1 VSTSFS
7 IEVIEQGWAAPD
19 AGDDD
24 LCSHGRIRLVI
35 GGATI
40 LDGGP
45 DAEVGISESALA
57 LLRTLDND
65 HTPSEPVAEQLILH
79 GCGLI
84 PMLGCDIGV
93 DWDVHHDGDQVH
105 LSNVRVDDGS
115 NVRVDDGPG
124 RGIAATLTRSEYE
137 GALLAFADEATR
149 PFTGV
154 TKRITGEFERDEYQA
169 FWGEYN
175 QILGDHGAPTFAA
188 RAVFAGRASKLR
200 RFGRF
205 GRRVEEIWV
214 WQEPSSDAERAID
227 PLLLA
232 PRR

>member
-1 VSTSFS
+1 VGTSFS
-7 IEVIEQGWAAPD
+7 IEVVEQGWIAPD

-45 DAEVGISESALA
+45 DSEVGISESALA

-84 PMLGCDIGV
+84 LMLGCGIGV

-105 LSNVRVDDGS
+105 LSNVRVDE
-115 NVRVDDGPG
+115 GPG
-124 RGIAATLTRSEYE
+124 RGIAATLIRSEYE
-137 GALLAFADEATR
+137 GALLAFAGEATQ
-149 PFTGV
+149 PFMGV
-154 TKRITGEFERDEYQA
+154 TKRIADDFDRDSYQA

-175 QILGDHGAPTFAA
+175 QILGGHGAPTFAA
-188 RAVFAGRASKLR
+188 RAAFAGRASKLR
-200 RFGRF
+200 RFGRK
-205 GRRVEEIWV
+205 VEEIWV
-214 WQEPSSDAERAID
+214 WQEPSTDAERRD
-227 PLLLA
+227 
-232 PRR
+232 

>member
-7 IEVIEQGWAAPD
+7 IEIVEQGWIAPD
-19 AGDDD
+19 AGDED

-35 GGATI
+35 EDETI

-45 DAEVGISESALA
+45 DFEVGVSETALA
-57 LLRTLDND
+57 LLRTLDSD
-65 HTPSEPVAEQLILH
+65 HTRDAPVAERLVFH

-84 PMLGCDIGV
+84 LMLGCDIGV
-93 DWDVHHDGDQVH
+93 DWEVHHDGDQVH
-105 LSNVRVDDGS
+105 LSKVC
-115 NVRVDDGPG
+115 VDDGPAQN
-124 RGIAATLTRSEYE
+124 IATTLTRNEYE

-149 PFTGV
+149 PFRGV
-154 TKRITGEFERDEYQA
+154 TKRITGEFERDQYQA

-188 RAVFAGRASKLR
+188 RAAFARRASKLR
-200 RFGRF
+200 RFGRK
-205 GRRVEEIWV
+205 VEEIWV

-232 PRR
+232 LRR